1 MRNSTGTV
9 VASHRVPS
17 CDAVAA
23 NADLPALFP
32 SESQVF
38 LFVARRPEDHR
49 ALLRISVQEARQLG

>member
-23 NADLPALFP
+23 NADLPAFP